1 LRKKFKRQ
9 EWWKYKRLGEK
20 WRKPRG
26 SDSRMRRRIKGRPPL
41 VSVGYGSPTTT
52 RGLHPSGFSEV
63 LIHNLRELEGI
74 DPKKQAVRIASGVG
88 KRLRERIL
96 RKADERKLKVLNPG

>member
-1 LRKKFKRQ
+1 MGKKFRRQ
-9 EWWKYKRLGEK
+9 EWWQHKRLGEK

-26 SDSRMRRRIKGRPPL
+26 SDSRMRRRIGGRPPL
-41 VSVGYGSPTTT
+41 VSVGYGSPAVT

-63 LIHNLRELEGI
+63 LVHNLRELEKV
-74 DPKKQAVRIASGVG
+74 DPEKHAVRIASGIG

-96 RKADERKLKVLNPG
+96 SRAKERKLEILNPG